1 MSFFHCSKSCLF
13 NLPQGLSALFARPVV
28 HPMDPWLHHRATSM
42 LSQQFQIVLS
52 SRHRKGSK
60 GEEIEMFPKYIP
72 HE

>member
-1 MSFFHCSKSCLF
+1 
-13 NLPQGLSALFARPVV
+13 
-28 HPMDPWLHHRATSM
+28 M